1 MMRAILA
8 LAATTTTTAL
18 VAPSLRS
25 ARSPTLR
32 SVAENVAQT
41 QETSR
46 DKVMTFSYD
55 TERERAYEKPTYKGT
70 GDGLGGGDAG
80 DEYDVVVIGSGMG
93 GLACGAMCAKYG
105 EKAIVL
111 ESHIKMGGS
120 AHSFTKVHN
129 KEKYSFE
136 VGPSI
141 FEGLDKPSLNPLRIL
156 LDVLDSE
163 LPVETYQGLA
173 YWVPTSNFDGT
184 GPVKYW
190 RFQLGDVEAPG
201 GFYESLREHASDG
214 ELAIKEFE
222 ALRSRL
228 KTLGGSTTAVC
239 LFNLRQDL
247 GRKQKYSRRLQY
259 ACIRTVSTYSF
270 HCRKRTFREKTIRP
284 KISQND
290 FDLTEIER
298 FEVFAGQDVPL
309 VVSHT
314 GQDPG
319 FLATTAGS
327 LPYVATHPDVF
338 ADLPLTFDSLHK
350 TVDQLVTEPFL
361 RNFIDTM
368 CIFCGFPA
376 KGAMTAHM
384 LYILERFF
392 EPGCSYSVPKGGTEN
407 IARALHRG
415 GAQFGMDISLN
426 THVAEI
432 LVEGGRACGVRLKSG
447 KVIRARKAVVS
458 NATPFDTVK
467 LLPAQDDLD
476 PDMPGFA
483 ALQEWR
489 QTLGTLPRHGAI
501 LHLFVAVDAE
511 KVVDGKKLADHPSW
525 RAAEDETAKNPAHLI
540 VQDWSRS
547 MQDSQNLCSFFIPSL
562 LDRSVCPEGKH
573 VIHVYS
579 SGGEPYEPWEQ
590 LEPGSEAYEAY
601 KEERANILWEALEN
615 CIPDARARA
624 EFHIVGSPLAHEAFL
639 RRDRGTYGM
648 AWAAGT
654 SAPYAGLLKF
664 TPIPFPFPNLKTPVD
679 GLLRCGD
686 SCFPG
691 IGTPSAAASGVI
703 AANTIVN
710 VETHI
715 AMLEETAKK
724 DPMYK
729 FLSPGPFQWLYRGLV
744 SPLTPSKEL
753 RGSGVFQPSSG
764 GRVSA
769 AAEAASR

>member
-1 MMRAILA
+1 MRSAVAALCLA
-8 LAATTTTTAL
+8 FVCDAL
-18 VAPSLRS
+18 VPPAARVTAPGSRLK
-25 ARSPTLR
+25 
-32 SVAENVAQT
+32 SVAERTGNVAQT
-41 QETSR
+41 EETSR

-55 TERERAYEKPTYKGT
+55 TERERQYEKPVYKGT
-70 GDGLGGGDAG
+70 GDGMSGPDG

-105 EKAIVL
+105 EKAVVL

-129 KEKYSFE
+129 QEKYSFE

-163 LPVETYQGLA
+163 LPVKTYQGLA

-184 GPVKYW
+184 GPIKYW
-190 RFQLGDVEAPG
+190 RFQLGDVAAPG
-201 GFYESLREHASDG
+201 GFYDSLREHSSDG
-214 ELAIKEFE
+214 ELAIREFE

-228 KTLGGSTTAVC
+228 KTLGGSTMAVS
-239 LFNLRQDL
+239 LFNLR
-247 GRKQKYSRRLQY
+247 
-259 ACIRTVSTYSF
+259 
-270 HCRKRTFREKTIRP
+270 
-284 KISQND
+284 
-290 FDLTEIER
+290 
-298 FEVFAGQDVPL
+298 
-309 VVSHT
+309 
-314 GQDPG
+314 QDPG

-350 TVDQLVTEPFL
+350 TVDALVTEPFL

-392 EPGCSYSVPKGGTEN
+392 EPGCSYSVPIGGTEN

-426 THVAEI
+426 THVDEI
-432 LVEGGRACGVRLKSG
+432 LIEGGRAVGVRLKNG
-447 KVIRARKAVVS
+447 KVVRARKAVVS

-467 LLPAQDDLD
+467 MLPPQEALD
-476 PDMPGFA
+476 PAMKGFDELA
-483 ALQEWR
+483 DWR
-489 QTLGTLPRHGAI
+489 GTLGKLPRHGAI
-501 LHLFVAVDAE
+501 LHLFVAVDAD
-511 KVVDGKKLADHPSW
+511 KVVDGKTLYDHESW
-525 RAAEDETAKNPAHLI
+525 KSAETEAAKNPAHLI
-540 VQDWSRS
+540 VKDWSRS

-562 LDRSVCPEGKH
+562 LDKSVCPEGKH

-579 SGGEPYEPWEQ
+579 SGGEPYETWEN
-590 LEPGSEAYEAY
+590 LKPGSAEYEAY
-601 KEERANILWEALEN
+601 KEERADILWTALEN
-615 CIPDARARA
+615 CIPDARKRA

-639 RRDRGTYGM
+639 RRDRGTYGL

-664 TPIPFPFPNLKTPVD
+664 SPIPFPFPNLKTPVD

-715 AMLEETAKK
+715 QMLEETAKK
-724 DPMYK
+724 DPTYA

-744 SPLTPSKEL
+744 SGLTPSKEL
-753 RGSGVFQPSSG
+753 RGAGVFKPSSG
-764 GRVSA
+764 TRVSA
-769 AAEAASR
+769 AAEKAASA

>member
-1 MMRAILA
+1 MMRVILA

-25 ARSPTLR
+25 ARSPTRVR
-32 SVAENVAQT
+32 SIAENVAQT

-70 GDGLGGGDAG
+70 GDGMGGGDAG

-239 LFNLRQDL
+239 LFNLRQD
-247 GRKQKYSRRLQY
+247 
-259 ACIRTVSTYSF
+259 
-270 HCRKRTFREKTIRP
+270 
-284 KISQND
+284 
-290 FDLTEIER
+290 
-298 FEVFAGQDVPL
+298 
-309 VVSHT
+309 
-314 GQDPG
+314 PG

-467 LLPAQDDLD
+467 MLPAQDDLD
-476 PDMPGFA
+476 PEMPGFS